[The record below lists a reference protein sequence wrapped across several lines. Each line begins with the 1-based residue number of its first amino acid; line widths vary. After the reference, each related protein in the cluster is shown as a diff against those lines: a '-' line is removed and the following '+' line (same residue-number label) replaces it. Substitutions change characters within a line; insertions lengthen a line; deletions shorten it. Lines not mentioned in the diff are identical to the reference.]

1 MIAFA
6 KHEARIERLES
17 RISATEDE
25 RDALLKSVDLMTEIT
40 RESMGD
46 SDAPQ
51 PIKRKETANGQAN
64 VASDAQQAA
73 RAS

>member
-40 RESMGD
+40 RESMGE
-46 SDAPQ
+46 A
-51 PIKRKETANGQAN
+51 RELRHANH
-64 VASDAQQAA
+64 A
-73 RAS
+73 RHWY